1 LSPHQL
7 QQLALS
13 PQLLAVEELAMEHQA
28 QLELALELGRLE
40 LLEMVP
46 RPAQYQAQQWR

>member
-1 LSPHQL
+1 LSPYQL

-13 PQLLAVEELAMEHQA
+13 PQLLAVEELSMEHQA
-28 QLELALELGRLE
+28 QLELEQQLGRLE

-46 RPAQYQAQQWR
+46 RPARYQAQQWR